1 MTAMRPG
8 IVTLVLVVAF
18 AVGCGGPATGP
29 PVGTVPDGERIDAA
43 RYLADAASGA
53 SAVRTFSEEM
63 SSVIN
68 PAGPEELKRL
78 APRLRPPLA
87 QAKLVAQRLG
97 AERLDDT
104 RLDQQRARSAAG
116 YQTVVAAM
124 EQVTVA
130 AEAGDASAAQT
141 ASEALA
147 RATAAM
153 GPGVSAPTV
162 SP

>member
-1 MTAMRPG
+1 MRVMRPG

-18 AVGCGGPATGP
+18 AAGCGGPSAGP
-29 PVGTVPDGERIDAA
+29 PVGTVADGERIDAA

-53 SAVRTFSEEM
+53 AAVRTFSEEM
-63 SSVIN
+63 SSIVN
-68 PAGPEELKRL
+68 PAGPQELKRL

-87 QAKLVAQRLG
+87 QAKLVAQRLA

-116 YQTVVAAM
+116 YESVVAAM

-130 AEAGDASAAQT
+130 AEAGDASAAQA
-141 ASEALA
+141 ASAALA

-153 GPGVSAPTV
+153 GPGVAAPNA